1 MKTLPKSIRK
11 RIPVHGTT
19 LVLIALANFATSA
32 YAANAYEG
40 GLGIERQKVER
51 PQGGQAERRPD
62 RQVAQPRVASPR
74 ERQVERRQDRRMER
88 HVDRQQDRRINRIER
103 HQERRVYRPP
113 VWRGDI
119 RHFDRHDFPRW
130 RAGDWRHARHQGR
143 LGWWWV
149 VGGSWYFY
157 SQPVYPYPDPY
168 TPHYY
173 TQPEPQVV
181 VIEQEREAPPPEIVV
196 APPVASQSWY
206 FCVSTQGYYP
216 YTTSCPEGWVSVPAT
231 PEPAR

>member
-1 MKTLPKSIRK
+1 MNTFQQSNQPFTALRGA
-11 RIPVHGTT
+11 VA
-19 LVLIALANFATSA
+19 LVAITAGMVSTAIAGND
-32 YAANAYEG
+32 YMG
-40 GLGIERQKVER
+40 GQLGIDRQKVER
-51 PQGGQAERRPD
+51 PQGAQQGQRPN
-62 RQVAQPRVASPR
+62 RPQPNVASPR
-74 ERQVERRQDRRMER
+74 ERQVERQ
-88 HVDRQQDRRINRIER
+88 VNRQQDRRINRIER

-130 RAGDWRHARHQGR
+130 RAGAWRHARHQGR

-173 TQPEPQVV
+173 MQSEPQVV